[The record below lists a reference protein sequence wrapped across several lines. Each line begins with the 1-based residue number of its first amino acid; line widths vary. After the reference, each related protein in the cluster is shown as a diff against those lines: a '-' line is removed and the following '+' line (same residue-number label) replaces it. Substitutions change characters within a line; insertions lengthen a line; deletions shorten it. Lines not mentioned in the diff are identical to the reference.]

1 MIRRPP
7 RSTRTDTLFP
17 YTTLF
22 RSEAFVDYTA
32 QTYGVDPAK
41 IPATLAQAEYK
52 QSIIDAISRPAEK
65 VRPWRDSRP
74 IFMNAAR
81 IRGGQAF
88 YPENRAAPDDTPA
101 RTGLPTQYIVA
112 TTRGE
117 PRHDP
122 HTGRRRALDTTHPPA
137 TP

>member
-41 IPATLAQAEYK
+41 IRATLAQAEYK

-65 VRPWRDSRP
+65 VRPWRDYRP
-74 IFMNAAR
+74 IFMNDAR
-81 IRGGQAF
+81 IRGGKAF
-88 YPENRAAPDDTPA
+88 YAENRAALDDIA
-101 RTGLPTQYIVA
+101 RS
-112 TTRGE
+112 E
-117 PRHDP
+117 E
-122 HTGRRRALDTTHPPA
+122 HTSELQSLMRISYAVFRLKNK
-137 TP
+137 